1 MTEPR
6 YDAATNTTTDV
17 CVWQNAEAPPHLFI
31 DESLSRQRRTGTRLS
46 GLCRSTAPT
55 ASSVYGLTTMPGPEA
70 REWRNGG
77 NCVLCSLFSVEPTA
91 GPPGPGLAGRHAVAM
106 TFHSADHLYSHTNT
120 VVSTRYTT
128 CIYAHTSRV
137 RAHGSFRA

>member
-1 MTEPR
+1 MQRCTLPR
-6 YDAATNTTTDV
+6 REAAERRRP
-17 CVWQNAEAPPHLFI
+17 EAPHLFI

-55 ASSVYGLTTMPGPEA
+55 ASSVYGLTTMPGPE
-70 REWRNGG
+70 RPSERGQLCPPLDRDWRAAMPGG
-77 NCVLCSLFSVEPTA
+77 HDVP
-91 GPPGPGLAGRHAVAM
+91 
-106 TFHSADHLYSHTNT
+106 HSANHLYLHTNT